1 MATVVAVRAM
11 LYRKDSGKAAVAVTQ
26 CKCAKYTWYDLV
38 LVCVCQAPWRRRP
51 CSRPN
56 KLRYKVSHIRR
67 GLVILQCA
75 IGTEHIGHIRRGLVI
90 LQCAIGREHI
100 LILFLLELI
109 VEKNLDSLVASIWFV
124 RLLFCMFCSWDD
136 PWKWTL
142 QDFCLTVKYLPYRAS
157 ALYLKR
163 SKLYIRLLLKQFFV
177 TGGALPQIKRCIS
190 LLIDCVNTALT
201 LLHALS
207 SNGDAASVQTYWQRR
222 HWV

>member
-56 KLRYKVSHIRR
+56 KLRYKFS
-67 GLVILQCA
+67 
-75 IGTEHIGHIRRGLVI
+75 HIRRGLVI

-109 VEKNLDSLVASIWFV
+109 EKKTLDSLVASIWFV

-163 SKLYIRLLLKQFFV
+163 SKLLLQVRYFV
-177 TGGALPQIKRCIS
+177 YGLCYVQLYWTEM
-190 LLIDCVNTALT
+190 
-201 LLHALS
+201 LHKCTS
-207 SNGDAASVQTYWQRR
+207 KT
-222 HWV
+222 HK